1 MNHVTFGV
9 PVLILA
15 VAEDLNE
22 LLENGSMAT
31 VAPLGKLRGVVEV
44 TVHFALVLVV

>member
-22 LLENGSMAT
+22 LFENGSMA
-31 VAPLGKLRGVVEV
+31 AMAALRKLRGVVEV
-44 TVHFALVLVV
+44 TIHLALVLVV